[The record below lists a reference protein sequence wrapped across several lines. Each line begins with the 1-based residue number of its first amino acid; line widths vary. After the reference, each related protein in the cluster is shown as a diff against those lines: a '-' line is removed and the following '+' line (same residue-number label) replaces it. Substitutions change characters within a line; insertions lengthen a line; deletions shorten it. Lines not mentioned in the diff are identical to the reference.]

1 MPPFLPRK
9 RTPPPSPCQSTPRKR
24 TKLNDILD
32 VDPGQSFDIQA
43 AKRFTLGDDESD
55 SALSDNES
63 EEFEDVPQDGEASHK
78 KMHEKEEDQDEDIDW
93 EDAIAERASVD
104 LKQHVP
110 MAEGN
115 LELNLSRRVDDGAQY
130 DFIQSAANSKK
141 GPTKIER
148 EIRLQ
153 THCMHVQFLLYHN
166 AIRNRWICDKELQD
180 ILVKQMPSGITK
192 EIQRWRVA
200 SGLGASQ
207 KPASRPTP
215 STSKSNKKGRRT
227 AAEDARSQRDWGTP
241 SSRLEEGQPDL
252 SRGDP
257 LIPLLKVLAA
267 YWRKRFTITAPG
279 LRKVGYASA
288 AVRQQQIRSFKN
300 DKHDLEKHGE
310 KIESLDE
317 FRKLARKCEGSRDV
331 AAQFFTALL
340 RGIGIDSR
348 LVANLQPS
356 GFGWTK
362 NEQAEIKIP
371 GKAAAQKNRESS
383 SGSSDDEAQPASKG
397 QSTTKNRNGRQEA
410 HAGRKAHGNKAT
422 GNRNDPVDLDSSSAN
437 ESVLSEMD
445 DTSIV
450 EITPSAAPRKPSNFD
465 RDLPFPIYWTEVVS
479 PINSVIVPVSPLV
492 LLNPVASTPEILST
506 FEPRGAKAEKA
517 KQVMAYVVAYS
528 PDGSAKDVTT
538 RYLKRRM
545 WPGKTKGVR
554 VPVEKVPIY
563 NKRGKILRHEEYD
576 WFKSVMSGYVRT
588 DTMRTAVDNVEEST
602 DLVPQHGGKKEKR
615 QEGDTLQS
623 LKSSAEFVLERFLR
637 REEALKASAKP
648 IRTFTTGKGDKLKEE
663 NVYYRSDVERC
674 LSAESWHKEGRQI
687 REGEAPM
694 KLVPI
699 RAVTLT
705 RKREVEE
712 MQRQTGEK
720 PTQGLY
726 CRNQTEYIIPPP
738 IKDGV
743 IPRNGY
749 GNIDCFVP
757 SMVPRGAVHIPM
769 RGTVRIC
776 KKLEIDFAEAVTG
789 FEFGKKMAIPV
800 VEGVVVAEEHEQAV
814 RAGWEEYAEQQRV
827 KEEGK
832 LEKAVLN
839 LWRRMLMGLRIRERV
854 SDTYKDGGGPGQ
866 MLDLGDKSG
875 PAHDIP
881 ASEDG
886 IGDAEGVPIGIQ
898 DGGGFLLPSEDED
911 EDDQA
916 AGFGEL
922 IVERHGIVPQP
933 KNQQSEHYPTPVSTT
948 SANGKNSPGNR
959 KSAVA
964 KSDSSEMSEAESS
977 NDELDDETSR
987 VGQKRAR
994 PTKGLATDPPT
1005 KAIIAVEI
1013 PKKKNPRS
1021 TKHQTRAPNTVT
1033 SDEEEDDE
1041 TSAPSAGSETED
1053 GDEYAIRTSQS
1064 RQAESK
1070 RRSSARSKKLFSQ
1083 QAASPKRTRPAARAS
1098 RRAALKSPYF
1108 HPDRVGSSDG

>member
-9 RTPPPSPCQSTPRKR
+9 RTPPPSSCQSTPRKR
-24 TKLNDILD
+24 TKLNDVLD

-43 AKRFTLGDDESD
+43 AKGFTLGDDESE
-55 SALSDNES
+55 SALSDIPS
-63 EEFEDVPQDGEASHK
+63 DEFEDVPQEGEASRNER
-78 KMHEKEEDQDEDIDW
+78 HEKEDDQDEDIDW
-93 EDAIAERASVD
+93 EDAIAERASVN

-110 MAEGN
+110 MAKGN
-115 LELNLSRRVDDGAQY
+115 LELNLSRRVDEGEQY
-130 DFIQSAANSKK
+130 DLVQAATNSKK

-166 AIRNRWICDKELQD
+166 AIRNRWICDKEVQD

-192 EIQRWRVA
+192 EIQRWRIA
-200 SGLGASQ
+200 SGLDPSQ
-207 KPASRPTP
+207 EPASRPTP
-215 STSKSNKKGRRT
+215 SISKANKKGRRS
-227 AAEDARSQRDWGTP
+227 AVEDARSQRDWGTP
-241 SSRLEEGQPDL
+241 SNRLEKGKADL

-257 LIPLLKVLAA
+257 VIPLLKVLAA
-267 YWRKRFTITAPG
+267 YWKKRFTITAPG

-288 AVRQQQIRSFKN
+288 AVRQRQIRSFQN
-300 DKHDLEKHGE
+300 EKHDPEKHGE

-331 AAQFFTALL
+331 AAQLFTALL
-340 RGIGIDSR
+340 RGIGVDSR
-348 LVANLQPS
+348 LVASLQPS

-362 NEQAEIKIP
+362 SEQAEIKTP
-371 GKAAAQKNRESS
+371 GKAAAHKSNESS
-383 SGSSDDEAQPASKG
+383 SGSSDEDGQPASKG
-397 QSTTKNRNGRQEA
+397 QSTTKNSKSRQGA
-410 HAGRKAHGNKAT
+410 HAGQKVHGNKAK
-422 GNRNDPVDLDSSSAN
+422 GNRNDPVDLDTSSAS
-437 ESVLSEMD
+437 ESILSALD
-445 DTSIV
+445 DASIV
-450 EITPSAAPRKPSNFD
+450 DSTPSAAPRKPSIFD

-479 PINSVIVPVSPLV
+479 PINSVIVPVSPFV
-492 LLNPVASTPEILST
+492 LSNPVASTPEILST

-528 PDGSAKDVTT
+528 SDGSAKDVTT

-554 VPVEKVPIY
+554 IPVEKIPIY
-563 NKRGKILRHEEYD
+563 NKRGKILRHEEHD

-588 DTMRTAVDNVEEST
+588 DMMRTAVDDVEEST
-602 DLVPQHGGKKEKR
+602 DLLPQHGGKKVKQ

-637 REEALKASAKP
+637 REEALKESAKP
-648 IRTFTTGKGDKLKEE
+648 VRTFTTGKGDKLKEG
-663 NVYYRSDVERC
+663 NVYYRADVERC

-726 CRNQTEYIIPPP
+726 CRDQTEYIIPPP

-757 SMVPRGAVHIPM
+757 SMVPKGAVHIPM

-776 KKLEIDFAEAVTG
+776 KKLEIDYAEAVTG

-832 LEKAVLN
+832 LEKAVLT

-854 SDTYKDGGGPGQ
+854 SDTYRDGGGPGQ
-866 MLDLGDKSG
+866 ILGLGSESG
-875 PAHDIP
+875 PAHDIS

-886 IGDAEGVPIGIQ
+886 VEDAQGAPMGIQ
-898 DGGGFLLPSEDED
+898 DGGGFLLPHEDED
-911 EDDQA
+911 EDDLA
-916 AGFGEL
+916 AGSGEL
-922 IVERHGIVPQP
+922 IVERHDSVTQP
-933 KNQQSEHYPTPVSTT
+933 KHQQSEHYPTPVSTT
-948 SANGKNSPGNR
+948 STNAKNSRGNR
-959 KSAVA
+959 RSAVG
-964 KSDSSEMSEAESS
+964 KSDSSELSEAESDT
-977 NDELDDETSR
+977 DELDEQNSK
-987 VGQKRAR
+987 VGQKRA
-994 PTKGLATDPPT
+994 TLAKRLAIVPPT
-1005 KAIIAVEI
+1005 KATIAVEI
-1013 PKKKNPRS
+1013 PKKNPRS
-1021 TKHQTRAPNTVT
+1021 TKHHMRAPTT
-1033 SDEEEDDE
+1033 ATFEAEDE
-1041 TSAPSAGSETED
+1041 TSSPSQSSASED
-1053 GDEYAIRTSQS
+1053 SEYGTRTSQS
-1064 RQAESK
+1064 RQAANGK
-1070 RRSSARSKKLFSQ
+1070 RSSAISKRSSSSGR
-1083 QAASPKRTRPAARAS
+1083 AASPKRTRQPPARAS
-1098 RRAALKSPYF
+1098 RRAALRSPYF
-1108 HPDRVGSSDG
+1108 HPDRVGSSDE

>member
-1 MPPFLPRK
+1 MPPFFPRK
-9 RTPPPSPCQSTPRKR
+9 RTPPPFPCQSTPRKR
-24 TKLNDILD
+24 TKLNDVLD
-32 VDPGQSFDIQA
+32 IDPGQPFDIQA
-43 AKRFTLGDDESD
+43 AKRFTLGDDESE
-55 SALSDNES
+55 SALSDLS
-63 EEFEDVPQDGEASHK
+63 SDEFEDIPQDGEARGHK
-78 KMHEKEEDQDEDIDW
+78 RHETEEDQDEDIDW
-93 EDAIAERASVD
+93 EDAIGEGASVN

-110 MAEGN
+110 MADGS
-115 LELNLSRRVDDGAQY
+115 LELNLSRIVSEGGQY
-130 DFIQSAANSKK
+130 DFVQAATNSKK

-153 THCMHVQFLLYHN
+153 AHCMHVQFLLYHN
-166 AIRNRWICDKELQD
+166 AIRNRWICDKEVQD

-192 EIQRWRVA
+192 EIQRWRIA
-200 SGLGASQ
+200 SGLDRSQ
-207 KPASRPTP
+207 EPASSPSP
-215 STSKSNKKGRRT
+215 STSRTNKKGRGS
-227 AAEDARSQRDWGTP
+227 AVEDARSQRDWGTP
-241 SSRLEEGQPDL
+241 SNRLEKGKPDL

-257 LIPLLKVLAA
+257 VIPLLKVLAA
-267 YWRKRFTITAPG
+267 YWKKRFTITAPG
-279 LRKVGYASA
+279 LRKVGWASA
-288 AVRQQQIRSFKN
+288 AARQRQIRSFQH
-300 DKHDLEKHGE
+300 DKHDPEKHGE
-310 KIESLDE
+310 KIESLGE
-317 FRKLARKCEGSRDV
+317 FRKLARNCEGSRDV
-331 AAQFFTALL
+331 ATQLFTALL

-362 NEQAEIKIP
+362 NEQADIKTP
-371 GKAAAQKNRESS
+371 GKAGAQKSNESS
-383 SGSSDDEAQPASKG
+383 SGSSDEEAQPASKG
-397 QSTTKNRNGRQEA
+397 QSTTKNSKRRQGA
-410 HAGRKAHGNKAT
+410 HAERKAHGNKAK
-422 GNRNDPVDLDSSSAN
+422 GNRNDPVDLD
-437 ESVLSEMD
+437 
-445 DTSIV
+445 
-450 EITPSAAPRKPSNFD
+450 TPSADESVPSRLEDDFIVDDSTPSAPPRKPSKFD

-479 PINSVIVPVSPLV
+479 PINSAIVPVSPLV
-492 LLNPVASTPEILST
+492 LSNPVASTPEILST
-506 FEPRGAKAEKA
+506 FEPRGVKAEKA

-528 PDGSAKDVTT
+528 SDGSAKDVTT

-554 VPVEKVPIY
+554 IPVEKVPIY

-588 DTMRTAVDNVEEST
+588 DTMRTAVDDVEEST
-602 DLVPQHGGKKEKR
+602 DLVPQHAGKKEKQ

-637 REEALKASAKP
+637 REEALKESARP
-648 IRTFTTGKGDKLKEE
+648 VRTFTTGKGDKLKEE
-663 NVYYRSDVERC
+663 NVYYRADVERC

-726 CRNQTEYIIPPP
+726 CRDQTEYIIPPP

-757 SMVPRGAVHIPM
+757 SMVPKGAVHIPM

-776 KKLEIDFAEAVTG
+776 KRLDIDFAEAVTG

-832 LEKAVLN
+832 LEKSVLS

-854 SDTYKDGGGPGQ
+854 SDTYRDGGGPGQ
-866 MLDLGDKSG
+866 MLDLEDESG
-875 PAHDIP
+875 PARDIP

-886 IGDAEGVPIGIQ
+886 VGDTEGDPMGIE
-898 DGGGFLLPSEDED
+898 DGGGFLLPHEVED

-916 AGFGEL
+916 AGSGEL
-922 IVERHGIVPQP
+922 IVECHDTLTQR
-933 KNQQSEHYPTPVSTT
+933 KYQQSEHYPTPVSTT
-948 SANGKNSPGNR
+948 SANAKISRGNR
-959 KSAVA
+959 RSAVG
-964 KSDSSEMSEAESS
+964 KSDSSELSEAESM
-977 NDELDDETSR
+977 NDELDEQDSK
-987 VGQKRAR
+987 VVQKGAK
-994 PTKGLATDPPT
+994 PAKGLPIVPQT
-1005 KAIIAVEI
+1005 KATIAVEI
-1013 PKKKNPRS
+1013 PKQNPQP
-1021 TKHQTRAPNTVT
+1021 TKHHIRAPTTDT
-1033 SDEEEDDE
+1033 SDEENEQE
-1041 TSAPSAGSETED
+1041 EEEGSGAPSQGSGSED
-1053 GDEYAIRTSQS
+1053 SEYAARGKRTSGSTQKRSS
-1064 RQAESK
+1064 RQVT
-1070 RRSSARSKKLFSQ
+1070 
-1083 QAASPKRTRPAARAS
+1083 SPKRTRPAARAS
-1098 RRAALKSPYF
+1098 RKAALRSPYF
-1108 HPDRVGSSDG
+1108 HADRIGSSDG